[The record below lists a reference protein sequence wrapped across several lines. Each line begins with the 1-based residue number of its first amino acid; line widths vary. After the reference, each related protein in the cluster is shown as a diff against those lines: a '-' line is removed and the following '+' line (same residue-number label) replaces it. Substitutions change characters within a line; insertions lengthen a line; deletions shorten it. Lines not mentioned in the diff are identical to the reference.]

1 VAAEILGE
9 LADCTLGKISMTIP
23 TFVKLEHD
31 DAARKAYVTVED
43 REVKKQREMWGNG
56 ILLIGIEQFTDLT
69 KEPLARTYK
78 TTS

>member
-1 VAAEILGE
+1 MGDF
-9 LADCTLGKISMTIP
+9 ADCTPGKISMIIP

-56 ILLIGIEQFTDLT
+56 TFLIDIEQCTDFM
-69 KEPLARTYK
+69 KEPLARTYI